1 MKKHPKKKSSK
12 KKTPK
17 LKYIIY
23 FLLLVIF
30 SLLAFIT
37 GILYT
42 QKTYEKELHKSKNSI
57 KILQQKIK
65 ELKKQPVPV
74 PAQEKAKT
82 TSSEII
88 DYKKAHNT
96 AFIIPPKTNTKPKTR
111 TSSKKKPKLVIII
124 DDVSF
129 NIDIKRIKAIPYH
142 ITPSFFPPT
151 KRHPNTAFY
160 ATEFSHYMIHLPLE
174 AAHFNKPEPDT
185 LNVNDPY
192 YTVLNRIIQVK
203 KLFPKAH
210 FLNNHTGS
218 TYTADT
224 NAMKKLFEALKAE
237 NMGFVDSKTTPNSKA
252 AQADKSFHIPLYARN
267 IFLDNIEKTAYIR
280 NQLKKAVLIAK
291 KRGYAIAIGH
301 PHAVTL
307 ETLKNAKDILKDV
320 KVVYID
326 ELNKRI
332 KN

>member
-1 MKKHPKKKSSK
+1 MKKHSKKKSSN

-30 SLLAFIT
+30 SLLAFII

-65 ELKKQPVPV
+65 KLKKQNTPS
-74 PAQEKAKT
+74 KST
-82 TSSEII
+82 ISSEII
-88 DYKKAHNT
+88 DYKKSHNT
-96 AFIIPPKTNTKPKTR
+96 TVILPPKFNLNKKTD
-111 TSSKKKPKLVIII
+111 TTTVKKPKLVIII

-129 NIDIKRIKAIPYH
+129 HTDIKRIKAIPYH

-151 KRHPNTAFY
+151 KTHPNTPFY
-160 ATEFSHYMIHLPLE
+160 ASKFTRYMVHLPMQ
-174 AAHFNKPEPDT
+174 AIHFPKPEPKT
-185 LNVNDPY
+185 LNVGDSY
-192 YTVLNRIIQVK
+192 KKILNRIKEIK
-203 KLFPKAH
+203 KEFPKAKYI
-210 FLNNHTGS
+210 NNHTGS
-218 TYTADT
+218 TFTAD
-224 NAMKKLFEALKAE
+224 NESMKKLFKALKTE
-237 NMGFVDSKTTPNSKA
+237 HLGFVDSKTTPNSKA
-252 AQADKSFHIPLYARN
+252 IQANKNFHIPLYSRN
-267 IFLDNIEKTAYIR
+267 IFLDNIEQTQYIR

-307 ETLKNAKDILKDV
+307 ETLKNAKDILKNV
-320 KVVYID
+320 NVVYID
-326 ELNKRI
+326 ELDKEN
-332 KN
+332 